1 MAEIRHFD
9 DLPTDEKL
17 LVRRALEVLK
27 REFHGVFD
35 DETIET
41 FLIDSFDRMLATA
54 QVRTYL
60 AIFAERFTRERLR
73 AMAHTRGASPGKPGV
88 LFLCVHNAGRSQ
100 MAAGWLR
107 SIAGDT
113 VDVYTGGSEPSA
125 QLNPVAVAAMT
136 EVGIDIREEFP
147 KPWTD
152 EVVRA
157 VDVIVAMG
165 CGDSCPV
172 YPGKHYIEWELADP
186 EGKGLDEV
194 RLIRDE
200 LHSRVESLLG
210 ELISR

>member
-1 MAEIRHFD
+1 MPEIRHFD
-9 DLPTDEKL
+9 DLPPDEKL

-27 REFHGVFD
+27 REFRGVFD
-35 DETIET
+35 DGTVES
-41 FLIDSFDRMLATA
+41 FLMDSFDRLLARA
-54 QVRTYL
+54 KVRTFL
-60 AIFAERFTRERLR
+60 AIFAERFARERLR
-73 AMAHTRGASPGKPGV
+73 AMAHLQGATPGKPGV

-107 SIAGDT
+107 SIAGDK

-125 QLNPVAVAAMT
+125 ELNHVAVEAMA

-165 CGDSCPV
+165 CGDACPV
-172 YPGKHYIEWELADP
+172 YPGKRYVEWELADP
-186 EGKGLDEV
+186 EGKGIDEV

-200 LHSRVESLLG
+200 LHFRVASLMG
-210 ELISR
+210 ELSPL

>member
-1 MAEIRHFD
+1 MPEIRHFN

-17 LVRRALEVLK
+17 MVRRALEVLK
-27 REFHGVFD
+27 REFGGVFD
-35 DETIET
+35 DETIES
-41 FLIDSFDRMLATA
+41 FLMDSFDRLLTKAK
-54 QVRTYL
+54 VRTFL
-60 AIFAERFTRERLR
+60 PIFAERFARERLR
-73 AMAHTRGASPGKPGV
+73 AMAHIQGATPGKPGV

-107 SIAGDT
+107 SMAGDT

-125 QLNPVAVAAMT
+125 QLNPVAVEAMA

-165 CGDSCPV
+165 CGDACPV
-172 YPGKHYIEWELADP
+172 YPGKRFIEWELADP
-186 EGKGLDEV
+186 EGKDLSEV
-194 RLIRDE
+194 RPIRDE

-210 ELISR
+210 QMSHH